1 MPNVT
6 ATTAGYLNVTD
17 ASATNATTT
26 GNSAVAHI
34 DPQIFL
40 TTSTDNDIVFRG
52 DRGDY
57 ILGHLAPLPSVD
69 VNCDDIILKRL
80 WEEKVKPYLDA
91 LILSRVTEEEL
102 RNVLKLGGDP

>member
-26 GNSAVAHI
+26 GNSAVSHI

-40 TTSTDNDIVFRG
+40 
-52 DRGDY
+52 
-57 ILGHLAPLPSVD
+57 LGHLAPPPSVD
-69 VNCDDIILKRL
+69 VNCDDIILERL

>member
-69 VNCDDIILKRL
+69 VLRRHYSGTAVGGKSQAIFGR
-80 WEEKVKPYLDA
+80 PYL
-91 LILSRVTEEEL
+91 I
-102 RNVLKLGGDP
+102 

>member
-6 ATTAGYLNVTD
+6 ATTAGYLNATD

-26 GNSAVAHI
+26 GNY
-34 DPQIFL
+34 
-40 TTSTDNDIVFRG
+40 NDIVFRG

-69 VNCDDIILKRL
+69 VNCDDIILERL

>member
-6 ATTAGYLNVTD
+6 ATTAGYLNVTN

-26 GNSAVAHI
+26 GNYAVAHI
-34 DPQIFL
+34 DPQITL
-40 TTSTDNDIVFRG
+40 TTSTDNDSVFRG

-57 ILGHLAPLPSVD
+57 VLGHLAPLPSVD
-69 VNCDDIILKRL
+69 VNCDDIILERL